1 MARDTLK
8 IAKKN
13 ISKSDCFLSILTK
26 NYVNSEICYKEY
38 KIAHKLKKKI
48 FIAMFEKIDLEKSLI
63 GLETIGIQRCNLYKN
78 QANPD
83 FTKNKEF
90 KDLIKELKH
99 IIKPPL
105 DISFD
110 HQYEFPHYNAY
121 FQNNVQTQPFYTHN

>member
-48 FIAMFEKIDLEKSLI
+48 FSIRSFAPSRRRRRLLLFPSLSI
-63 GLETIGIQRCNLYKN
+63 LM
-78 QANPD
+78 
-83 FTKNKEF
+83 
-90 KDLIKELKH
+90 
-99 IIKPPL
+99 
-105 DISFD
+105 
-110 HQYEFPHYNAY
+110 
-121 FQNNVQTQPFYTHN
+121 